1 MEFITYTLPNGIR
14 CILKQV
20 KSAVVHCA
28 LTVNTGSRDEL
39 PGEYGMAHLVEHT
52 LFKGTQRRKAW
63 QVNCRLENMGGEL
76 NAYTTKEE
84 TVVHATTLR
93 GDYAKAVELIADIV
107 FRSTFPEHEVEK
119 EKNVIFDEI
128 NLYKDSPTDRIY
140 DEFEDRIFDG
150 SSPEPIRPT
159 RWSFRLSATS
169 PKRLFGQW
177 PTAGSEAYR
186 RAGGHSAG
194 RYILPRNRSVTLSAA
209 APIRYTV

>member
-150 SSPEPIRPT
+150 
-159 RWSFRLSATS
+159 
-169 PKRLFGQW
+169 
-177 PTAGSEAYR
+177 
-186 RAGGHSAG
+186 
-194 RYILPRNRSVTLSAA
+194 
-209 APIRYTV
+209 